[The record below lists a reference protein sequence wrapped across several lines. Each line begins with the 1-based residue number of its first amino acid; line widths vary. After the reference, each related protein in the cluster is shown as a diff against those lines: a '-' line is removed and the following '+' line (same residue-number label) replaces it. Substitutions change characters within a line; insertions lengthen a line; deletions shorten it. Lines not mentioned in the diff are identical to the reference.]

1 MGILIQ
7 YLPFG
12 VTIELICI
20 KELLSQLPLLLP
32 TFQPQML

>member
-1 MGILIQ
+1 MGILMQ
-7 YLPFG
+7 YLPCG
-12 VTIELICI
+12 ATIEPICI